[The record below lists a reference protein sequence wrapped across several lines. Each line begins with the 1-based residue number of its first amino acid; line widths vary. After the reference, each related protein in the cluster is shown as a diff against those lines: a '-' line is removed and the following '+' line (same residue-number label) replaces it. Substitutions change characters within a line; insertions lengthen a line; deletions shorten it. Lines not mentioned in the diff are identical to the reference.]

1 MFSIWMHLIAPREV
15 KDIAKKCG
23 AGALPEAHGGEKRPP
38 TADWVAERLA
48 NFPRMGLPAYDVI
61 WV

>member
-1 MFSIWMHLIAPREV
+1 MHLIAPREV